1 MTNRHDK
8 LFQRVS
14 LLEKLSLYGSRSS
27 FLKSIAQQTGLSPQA
42 KELLSRLIDNVAAF
56 PSMSPLLGSLQT
68 AFDAPAPDLAALS
81 KAVQQAEAALT
92 KAGPD
97 HAPQAQIAQ
106 ELLGALRGPAAPG
119 AETGQPTSVSAPKAP
134 AGAGVVKIDPQMQ
147 QLLSQF
153 MVDNNL
159 GAPLPKIDG
168 VITPG
173 GPTRW
178 ALNKLKQTLKNPSMS
193 DNEVFSLLKLPG
205 KMEQMVASQKGQLPA
220 PGTQEALKRSNRNLG
235 ALDKFDNDE
244 IE

>member
-1 MTNRHDK
+1 MNNRHDK

-14 LLEKLSLYGSRSS
+14 LLEKLSLYGSRGS

-56 PSMSPLLGSLQT
+56 PSMSSLLSPLQNAL
-68 AFDAPAPDLAALS
+68 DAPVPDVAALS
-81 KAVQQAEAALT
+81 QAVLRAAAALNN
-92 KAGPD
+92 AGPE

-106 ELLGALRGPAAPG
+106 QLLGALRGSAAG

-134 AGAGVVKIDPQMQ
+134 AGTGVVRIDPEVQ

-153 MVDNNL
+153 MVDNDL

-168 VITPG
+168 VISPN

-193 DNEVFSLLKLPG
+193 DNEVFSLLKMPG

-220 PGTQEALKRSNRNLG
+220 PGTQEALKRSHRDLG